1 MTRRP
6 GLPDRGR
13 PAGSA
18 HYVRAVAT
26 DRRTQLVDAGIE
38 LAMLQRF
45 QDLLASV
52 DTRTLTEAAGVTTGS
67 FFHHFRNRGR
77 FADAVAERFEQLWT
91 EAVEVLV
98 ADIESLAEE
107 GGDVRSLVRRRDWE
121 KIEAQEVQGYLFHLL
136 WVSRHRPVSEGD
148 RDRAG
153 DVLRRSYDHLF
164 DAVVPAYRNA
174 LAAMGREMLPPFD
187 ELDLAV
193 TLNALVD
200 GIQMCHRVHPARVR
214 DDLVSDLVA
223 STFVA
228 LTRPRGEQAPDVDLA
243 ALEATLI
250 PRSSR
255 RRRQAVEG
263 ETWRL
268 IADSAAPLFDQRAV
282 PEVKVAEVAA
292 AAGMSTSTVYHQ
304 FGRVS
309 AVAACGWARHLPEL
323 EAIAARPITPEEGP
337 VVRMEQVLTRYVEL
351 GIRHRGALEGLVS
364 EVLADARGGGAD
376 PIATRVLATVPLPEL
391 LTPHIREL
399 RARGWLRRRITAESF
414 AHAIF
419 QLVSIRA
426 LATPG
431 DPVERIVDDTF
442 GLLLEGA
449 LAGGASR

>member
-1 MTRRP
+1 M
-6 GLPDRGR
+6 
-13 PAGSA
+13 
-18 HYVRAVAT
+18 AT
-26 DRRTQLVDAGIE
+26 DRRRQLVDTGIE

-52 DTRTLTEAAGVTTGS
+52 DTRTLTVAAGVTTGS
-67 FFHHFRNRGR
+67 FFHHFPNRGH
-77 FADAVAERFEQLWT
+77 FADAVVERFEQRWA
-91 EAVEVLV
+91 EAVRALA
-98 ADIESLAEE
+98 ADLEATATVD
-107 GGDVRSLVRRRDWE
+107 GVDVRALVGRRDWD
-121 KIEAQEVQGYLFHLL
+121 KIEDQEEQGYLFHLL
-136 WVSRHRPVSEGD
+136 WVARHRPVSEAGGEL
-148 RDRAG
+148 AG

-164 DAVVPAYRNA
+164 DSVVPAYRKA
-174 LAAMGREMLPPFD
+174 VAAMGREMLPPFD

-193 TLNALVD
+193 TMNALVD
-200 GIQMCHRVHPARVR
+200 GIEMCHRVHPARVR
-214 DDLVSDLVA
+214 QGLYSDLVA

-228 LTRPRGEQAPDVDLA
+228 LTRPRGERAADVDLA
-243 ALEATLI
+243 ALEAALI
-250 PRSSR
+250 PSSSWR
-255 RRRQAVEG
+255 RRKAAEG
-263 ETWRL
+263 DTWRL
-268 IADSAAPLFDQRAV
+268 IADSAAPLFDQRSVA
-282 PEVKVAEVAA
+282 EVKVAEVAA

-323 EAIAARPITPEEGP
+323 EAIAARPITPVEGP

-364 EVLADARGGGAD
+364 EVLADARGTGAD
-376 PIATRVLATVPLPEL
+376 PISSRVLATVPLPSL

-399 RARGWLRRRITAESF
+399 RARGWLRRRITTENL